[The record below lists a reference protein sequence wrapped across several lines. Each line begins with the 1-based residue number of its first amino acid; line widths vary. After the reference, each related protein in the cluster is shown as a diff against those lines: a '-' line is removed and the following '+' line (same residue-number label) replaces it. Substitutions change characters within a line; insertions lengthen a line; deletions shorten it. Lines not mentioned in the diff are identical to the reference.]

1 MVESLKA
8 VPSASAMPE
17 KDSASLP
24 VNLQAEAALLGA
36 LLIDNRLAEDVQVKL
51 RDEHFFDPTHRLIY
65 QIIMRQLDRNQ
76 LANPVTIQPLIEKD
90 PSLQAKGG
98 MKYIYN
104 LVQNQASLM
113 GVRDFAAQIYELAL
127 LRELVS
133 VGRDMVDNALNTQGI
148 IDPRSQIE
156 EAEAALYRVAES
168 GISEGGV
175 KSFYQAAKIAVKAAE
190 MALNSGAHLSGVTT
204 GLDSVNAKIGGLH
217 RSDLL
222 ILAGRPGMGKTAF
235 ATNVAFNAARRY
247 MYDTE
252 NGILPEETP
261 GAPVAFFSLEMSADQ
276 LATRLLAEQSRVSS
290 ESLRMGR
297 VSKEEF
303 RNLARAAAELEN
315 LPLYIDDT
323 PGLTIASLRT
333 RARRLKRRH
342 NIGLL
347 VVDYLQ
353 LLQGSGKANDN
364 RVNEIS
370 EISRGLKTLAKE
382 LDIPVLALSQLSR
395 AVEQRE
401 DKRPQLSDLRESGSI
416 EQDADIVLF
425 VYREEYYLQ
434 SREPKRPPE
443 GSDALVDAQIDEEH
457 RKWQQSM
464 EQVYNRAELIVAK
477 QRHGATGKVR
487 LRFESQITRFS
498 DPVDEYNS
506 ENDYPA

>member
-1 MVESLKA
+1 
-8 VPSASAMPE
+8 
-17 KDSASLP
+17 
-24 VNLQAEAALLGA
+24 
-36 LLIDNRLAEDVQVKL
+36 
-51 RDEHFFDPTHRLIY
+51 
-65 QIIMRQLDRNQ
+65 
-76 LANPVTIQPLIEKD
+76 
-90 PSLQAKGG
+90 
-98 MKYIYN
+98 
-104 LVQNQASLM
+104 
-113 GVRDFAAQIYELAL
+113 
-127 LRELVS
+127 
-133 VGRDMVDNALNTQGI
+133 
-148 IDPRSQIE
+148 
-156 EAEAALYRVAES
+156 
-168 GISEGGV
+168 
-175 KSFYQAAKIAVKAAE
+175 
-190 MALNSGAHLSGVTT
+190 
-204 GLDSVNAKIGGLH
+204 
-217 RSDLL
+217 
-222 ILAGRPGMGKTAF
+222 
-235 ATNVAFNAARRY
+235 
-247 MYDTE
+247 
-252 NGILPEETP
+252 
-261 GAPVAFFSLEMSADQ
+261 MSADQ
-276 LATRLLAEQSRVSS
+276 LATRLLAEQSRLSS

-323 PGLTIASLRT
+323 PGLTIAALRT